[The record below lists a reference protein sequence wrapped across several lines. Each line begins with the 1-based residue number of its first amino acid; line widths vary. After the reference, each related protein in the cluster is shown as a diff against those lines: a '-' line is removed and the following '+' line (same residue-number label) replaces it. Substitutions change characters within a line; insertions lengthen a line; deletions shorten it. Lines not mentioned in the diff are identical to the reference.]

1 MAKLTNSAV
10 TNKLQQGVAGKELS
24 STAVRFGVTVWL
36 RRHFNKDNEATDKS
50 TVMMELH
57 FGKSPRQPFSTNI
70 KCKDGELDNENF
82 RIIGNESATLLLQDM
97 KMTAEKAFIDLQLTG
112 RSIDLKLIKSVV
124 LGLGVATIPNIQQA
138 LTMFLTTIN
147 DDYQIGDKTLSTVK
161 KIKVQTN
168 HISEFCIKHFGN
180 DAILENITPYDIK
193 AFNVW
198 LKKERKLSHNVV
210 QMVSGHF
217 KRILDYAVENQ
228 WILRNPFMGFR
239 RKFEIK
245 RGEALTE
252 EEVLAIEKL
261 NLITSLDR
269 VRDVFIFMCYTGLS
283 YSDCRALKPHN
294 FLPLESGESYIHK
307 PREKTG
313 TEQTI
318 YLTSRALEILAKYQ
332 DDSYCKQY
340 GLILPVISNHKLN
353 LQLKAI
359 GALAGINKNIT
370 CHMARRTYATILYN
384 AGLSELATKAT
395 MGHSSLEIT
404 LKSYAKAEHKT
415 VLTDLKEAF
424 KRTQLGQ

>member
-36 RRHFNKDNEATDKS
+36 RRHFNKDNEATDKC

-138 LTMFLTTIN
+138 ITMFLTTIN
-147 DDYQIGDKTLSTVK
+147 DDYQVGDKKLSTVK
-161 KIKVQTN
+161 KIKNQTN
-168 HISEFCIKHFGN
+168 HISQFCIKHYGN

-193 AFNVW
+193 AFKTW
-198 LKKERKLSHNVV
+198 LKKEKKLSHNVV
-210 QMVSGHF
+210 ENESGHF

-261 NLITSLDR
+261 SLITSLDR
-269 VRDVFIFMCYTGLS
+269 VRDVFIFMCHTGLS

-294 FLPLESGESYIHK
+294 FLPLETGETYIHK

-313 TEQTI
+313 TSQTI
-318 YLTSRALEILAKYQ
+318 YLTNRALEILAKYQ
-332 DDSYCKQY
+332 DDKYCKQY

-359 GALAGINKNIT
+359 GALAGIDKNIT
-370 CHMARRTYATILYN
+370 CHIARRSYSTILYN

-395 MGHSSLEIT
+395 MGHTSLEVT
-404 LKSYAKAEHKT
+404 LKHYAKVEHKT

-424 KRTQLGQ
+424 KRTQLG